1 MFLQLLRKK
10 TIGQTVVGTLYVNGT
25 YYCDTIENAS
35 KQIAVGYY
43 PIRITYSPHFDEVLP
58 LLDNVIGR
66 SSIRIHPGN
75 TYRDSSGCI
84 LVGEITDNRE
94 QITGNREP
102 RLLSS
107 RRAFDPLCESMRVEA
122 GHNEKIWIAVM
133 DASDEKIRQDMEY
146 DRATRNKHGM
156 EGEQNIHIPEEVIEL
171 LRLQDKWDVTP
182 TWQSP
187 R

>member
-1 MFLQLLRKK
+1 MFLQLLRTK

-25 YYCDTIENAS
+25 YYCDTIENAG
-35 KQIAVGYY
+35 KRIPVGYY
-43 PIRITYSPHFDEVLP
+43 PIRMTYSPHFDEVLP

-66 SSIRIHPGN
+66 SGIRIHPGN

-84 LVGEITDNRE
+84 LVGEWDANKT
-94 QITGNREP
+94 

-107 RRAFDPLCESMRVEA
+107 RRVFDPLCESMRVEA
-122 GHNEKIWIAVM
+122 GHNEKIWIAVI

-156 EGEQNIHIPEEVIEL
+156 EGEQSVDIPEEVIEL
-171 LRLQDKWDVTP
+171 LRLQGKWDATP

>member
-1 MFLQLLRKK
+1 MFLQLLRKQ

-25 YYCDTIENAS
+25 YYCDTIENAG

-66 SSIRIHPGN
+66 SGIRIHPGN

-84 LVGEITDNRE
+84 LVGEWDAGKT
-94 QITGNREP
+94 

-133 DASDEKIRQDMEY
+133 DASDEKRRQDMEY

-156 EGEQNIHIPEEVIEL
+156 EGEQNIHIAEEVIEL